1 MQPVD
6 NSTAHA
12 SAEYDSQVARTIP
25 YYDAFHQETI
35 NLVAAYNPQVHV
47 WVDTGG
53 GTGTLIEQAYH
64 RFPATRFYLADPAT
78 AMLARAGGR
87 LSGKQRVTIMEP
99 VDSRHLEVAE
109 PADVVTAIQAHHYL
123 RPAERMKATRNCR
136 ELLRE
141 GGLFV
146 TFENIRPATQEG
158 TEIAKKTWANFQ
170 IGQGRSSATVQDH
183 LARFGVD
190 YFPLTTEE
198 HLQMLT
204 DCGFRVVELL
214 WYSVMQAGFYCVK

>member
-1 MQPVD
+1 MQPID
-6 NSTAHA
+6 NPTAHA
-12 SAEYDSQVARTIP
+12 SAEYDSQVGKTIP
-25 YYDAFHQETI
+25 YYDAFHHETI
-35 NLVAAYNPQVHV
+35 NLVAAYNPQAHV

-53 GTGTLIEQAYH
+53 GTGALIEQAYD
-64 RFPATRFYLADPAT
+64 RFPATRFYLADPAA
-78 AMLARAGGR
+78 AMLAQAGGR
-87 LSGKQRVTIMEP
+87 LFGKQRVTIMEP
-99 VDSRHLEVAE
+99 VDSQHLKVAE
-109 PADVVTAIQAHHYL
+109 PVDVVTAIQAHHYM
-123 RPAERMKATRNCR
+123 RPAERTTATRNCR

-146 TFENIRPATQEG
+146 TFENIRPATHEG
-158 TEIAKKTWANFQ
+158 TEIAKKIWANFQ
-170 IGQGRSSATVQDH
+170 IGQGRSSATAQDH

-214 WYSVMQAGFYCVK
+214 WYAVMQAGFYCIA